1 MDTVGRAASA
11 ARRAVGRRGS
21 WPAVTAFRQ
30 CGAAFTQAGGGSPS
44 RPANASLDRSQGAD
58 SYGRSLRLQD
68 QVVNND
74 DGLLDQTVE
83 RGNLAD
89 APQLAPRSNESSA
102 GQPVRS
108 TRGALPVFPPVGFPS
123 L

>member
-1 MDTVGRAASA
+1 MARLSRTGGHGR
-11 ARRAVGRRGS
+11 
-21 WPAVTAFRQ
+21 
-30 CGAAFTQAGGGSPS
+30 AGGGRGSPGGWS
-44 RPANASLDRSQGAD
+44 PWQLAGGYRVPAVRRRIYTGWRRIAEQTRQLLSGPRSQGAD
-58 SYGRSLRLQD
+58 SDGRSLRLQD

-108 TRGALPVFPPVGFPS
+108 TRGPGFRS
-123 L
+123 